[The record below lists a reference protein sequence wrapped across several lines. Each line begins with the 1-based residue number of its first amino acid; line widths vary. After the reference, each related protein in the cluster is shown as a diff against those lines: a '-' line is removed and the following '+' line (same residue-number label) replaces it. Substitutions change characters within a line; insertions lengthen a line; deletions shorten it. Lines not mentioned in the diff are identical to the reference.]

1 MDPGAGR
8 AATGGRRPMVVVED
22 LWKAYGETSVLRG
35 ISLQVATHEVLCI
48 IGPSGSGKSTLLRC
62 INFLEEYDRGRVVV
76 NGRLVGKREVD
87 GRLVRDREA
96 AINEARA
103 EIGMVF
109 QGFYLFPHRTVLENI
124 LMAPVRVRGHARAA
138 AAEEARALLARIG
151 LGDKAGAYPE
161 QLSGGQ
167 QQRVAI
173 VRALAMRPAVMLFDE
188 VTSALDPR
196 LVGEVLDLMKDLAR
210 EGRTMIV
217 VTHEIGFAREVA
229 DRVAFMEHGV
239 VVEEGPPDEILSRP
253 RDPRTR
259 DFLRRELARP

>member
-1 MDPGAGR
+1 VGEPV
-8 AATGGRRPMVVVED
+8 VVVEG
-22 LWKAYGETSVLRG
+22 LHKAYGATPVLRG
-35 ISLQVATHEVLCI
+35 IDLQVAAHEVLVI

-62 INFLEEYDRGRVVV
+62 INFLEDYDAGRIRV

-87 GRLVRDREA
+87 GRLVRDSEA
-96 AINEARA
+96 NINHMRA

-109 QGFYLFPHRTVLENI
+109 QGFYLFPHRTVLQNVV
-124 LMAPVRVRGHARAA
+124 LAPMRVRGLSRAE
-138 AAEEARALLARIG
+138 AEAGAETLLRRIG
-151 LGDKAGAYPE
+151 LLDKAHAYPE

-173 VRALAMRPAVMLFDE
+173 VRALAMKPAVMLFDE

-196 LVGEVLDLMKDLAR
+196 LVGEVLDLMRELAR

-217 VTHEIGFAREVA
+217 VTHEMGFARDVA
-229 DRVAFMEHGV
+229 DRIAFMEHGI
-239 VVEEGPPDEILSRP
+239 VVEEGPTAQLLDSP

-259 DFLRRELARP
+259 AFLGQVA